1 MHVHQHRLMQLQ
13 APSATVVDLIYFN
26 AGGGHRAAAEAL
38 RGAIAASCLPWRVR
52 LLNLFELLDPQQRFR
67 RLTGLAPEELYN
79 RRLARG
85 WTLGMA
91 QELKLL
97 QAGIHMAHPVLVQRL
112 QRHWHDAPPA
122 MVVSL
127 VPNFNRALA
136 DGLRAAEPRA
146 PFVTVLT
153 DLADHPPHFWIE
165 PGATQH
171 VVCGTERAAQQA
183 HAAGLQPRQIH
194 RVSGMLLRPDFYRP
208 PAAPRAQAR
217 QALGLDAHTP
227 TGVVLF
233 GGQGSSVMLDIARA
247 LPHTPL
253 ILMCGHNRLLAERL
267 HAQPAPAPR
276 VVIGYTTLVADVL
289 RLGDF
294 FIGKPGPGSL
304 SEALHCGLPVI
315 VTRNAFTMPQER
327 YNTEWVR
334 ELGVG
339 TVLKS
344 FAELPAAVDGMAT
357 ALPAWAQRV
366 RRLDNRA
373 LFELPRLLQRIL
385 HGDAAADNPLPR
397 RETAAN
403 DEGALLQGLP

>member
-1 MHVHQHRLMQLQ
+1 MQ
-13 APSATVVDLIYFN
+13 APSASAVVVDLIYFN

-38 RGAIAASCLPWRVR
+38 RGAIAAQCLPWRVR
-52 LLNLFELLDPQQRFR
+52 LLNLFELLDPQQHFK
-67 RLTGLAPEELYN
+67 RLTGWPPEELYN

-97 QAGIHMAHPVLVQRL
+97 QAGIRIAHPQMVRRL
-112 QRHWHDAPPA
+112 QRHWQDAPPS

-136 DGLRAAEPRA
+136 HGLRAAAPQA

-165 PGATQH
+165 PGATRH
-171 VVCGTERAAQQA
+171 VVCGTERALQQA
-183 HAAGLQPRQIH
+183 HAAGLDPRYIH

-208 PAAPRAQAR
+208 PVAPREQTR

-233 GGQGSSVMLDIARA
+233 GGQGSSAMLDIARA
-247 LPHTPL
+247 LPRTPL
-253 ILMCGHNRLLAERL
+253 VLMCGHNRALAERL
-267 HAQPAPAPR
+267 RALPAAAPR
-276 VVIGYTTLVADVL
+276 VVIGYTPLVADVL

-327 YNTEWVR
+327 YNTDWVR
-334 ELGVG
+334 ETGVG
-339 TVLKS
+339 CVLKS
-344 FAELPAAVDGMAT
+344 FAELPAAVAGMSA
-357 ALPAWAQRV
+357 ALPQWAARV
-366 RRLDNRA
+366 KGLDNRA

-385 HGDAAADNPLPR
+385 HGEAAAQPPPQR
-397 RETAAN
+397 PQHAAN
-403 DEGALLQGLP
+403 DEGAVLQRLP